1 MTRTSFAS
9 SGKKKPEH
17 SFEPV
22 GFFVLRTPLLPF
34 DEFAKWSKGLETT
47 AGLDG
52 LERWQDAYASDR
64 ELLRKRLRRIF
75 AGPEVREA
83 LFLASPNIIERF
95 HLWIDDP
102 DGERGRKIE
111 HVLVRYFSRMTGRAT
126 PFGLFAGVST
136 GITGDETNLVL
147 TAREHY
153 RRQTRLSMDY
163 LYALTDAITRDPRL
177 RNDLTFRPNTSLYH
191 AADRVHYVETRLN
204 EKLRSY
210 HLVAAEETEHLT
222 SALARALCGATPQ
235 ALAAA
240 LQNGDISSRAA
251 RDYIAQL
258 IDGQV
263 VVPEIGLNISG
274 PEALSPLIEKLHSGK
289 ETAEIADGLQNTR
302 EELALID
309 HDGPGVTLE
318 RYRVVARL
326 LERLPAKVDLSRL
339 FHVDMVKP
347 APAAVLGWKVLEEIE
362 RGVEIAHL
370 LSAPRHTQLN
380 KFREAFFKRYE
391 DREVPLVEALDEEIG
406 VGFGITQESSPLL
419 QDLDFPSTT
428 NEKNIDNERHE
439 FNL

>member
-1 MTRTSFAS
+1 MTRMSFAR

-34 DEFAKWSKGLETT
+34 DEFTKWSKGLETT
-47 AGLDG
+47 AGLDD
-52 LERWQDAYASDR
+52 LERCQDAYAADR

-75 AGPEVREA
+75 ARPDVREA
-83 LFLASPNIIERF
+83 LFLASPNIIERY

-102 DGERGRKIE
+102 DGERSRKIE

-177 RNDLTFRPNTSLYH
+177 RNNLTFRPNTSLYH

-274 PEALSPLIEKLHSGK
+274 PEALYPLIEQLRSGK
-289 ETAEIADGLQNTR
+289 ETAEIADGLQNMS
-302 EELALID
+302 EELAAID
-309 HDGPGVTLE
+309 RDGPGVTPE
-318 RYRVVARL
+318 RYRVIARS
-326 LERLPAKVDLSRL
+326 LERVPARVDLSKL
-339 FHVDMVKP
+339 FHVDIIKP
-347 APAAVLGWKVLEEIE
+347 APAAVLGRNVLEEIE
-362 RGVEIAHL
+362 RGVEIAHS
-370 LSAPRHTQLN
+370 LSRRRQTQLTR
-380 KFREAFFKRYE
+380 FREVFFKRYE
-391 DREVPLVEALDEEIG
+391 DREVPLVEDRKS
-406 VGFGITQESSPLL
+406 VV
-419 QDLDFPSTT
+419 
-428 NEKNIDNERHE
+428 
-439 FNL
+439 